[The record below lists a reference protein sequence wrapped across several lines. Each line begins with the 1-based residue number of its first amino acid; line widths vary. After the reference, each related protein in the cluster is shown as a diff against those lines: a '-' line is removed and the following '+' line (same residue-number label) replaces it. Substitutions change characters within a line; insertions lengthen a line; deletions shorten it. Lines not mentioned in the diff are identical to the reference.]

1 MNMRDAVM
9 EGSRKFDHLVPF
21 MVNFEVNHHEGHH
34 LVPFMMLRVALFL
47 FVLSLVLMAASG
59 FSSPLGSI
67 LSRLR
72 SIAGY
77 KMATAAKLASYITG
91 ERGSKDAVT
100 AKDVAK
106 DSYERVT
113 VHVPS
118 EEPEASVEVV
128 QQAGP
133 PLPPPPKPQELPVG
147 GPASTDPVHDFKNQF
162 GAGYAALDFANELQ
176 ERRKAAGSVPITR
189 PQHFDAKVEPGLQN
203 HYKDYVAGSDTGA
216 YGDSAQPWSQQGASH
231 VHFEQPMEQHPHQ
244 PQTHES
250 MNEPSS
256 QSYSG
261 EQHQGAMFPYTG
273 WPAGG
278 QPSGNAA
285 YPHSSYHVSDAT
297 GPDSASEHATS
308 EHHATHY
315 DKHYEEVVPGSQVSH
330 HSKGTPDAEPVAE
343 TADAAQ
349 ASQVTYSDD
358 PENRQAPRYR
368 RQADIDED
376 EVFYVRIRHP
386 VPKADLYL
394 RDHEMEAEPVAE
406 CVAKIYCPMT
416 ARPTVFGPQS
426 ANVTEYLRNPEVVN
440 GNPDMIIFKQ
450 ASAAGSANE
459 GCEALFEKCTYTTE
473 NLKEIIDG
481 NYPN

>member
-1 MNMRDAVM
+1 
-9 EGSRKFDHLVPF
+9 
-21 MVNFEVNHHEGHH
+21 
-34 LVPFMMLRVALFL
+34 MLRVALFL

-231 VHFEQPMEQHPHQ
+231 VHFEQPYGTASTPAADPRAGRREDNRPATPRTRTLRTTSLT
-244 PQTHES
+244 PQVPTLL
-250 MNEPSS
+250 P
-256 QSYSG
+256 
-261 EQHQGAMFPYTG
+261 
-273 WPAGG
+273 
-278 QPSGNAA
+278 
-285 YPHSSYHVSDAT
+285 
-297 GPDSASEHATS
+297 EHATS

-330 HSKGTPDAEPVAE
+330 HSKATIQR
-343 TADAAQ
+343 TA
-349 ASQVTYSDD
+349 
-358 PENRQAPRYR
+358 RAPRYR